1 MLAKWIDFLFFFKS
15 QNLVSAEICTFAKI
29 CWNLP
34 EWTEHSKID
43 RNLIRSGTWGIMVP
57 VYILVWNIL
66 AIMGRINN
74 NTARINNN
82 ENKWRKMTTLL
93 FFFFSL
99 LSNCVVSSNTKLLH
113 IFYFLLL
120 HLLLCFLG
128 RRRCSFRAS
137 FIFFLHI
144 YFFFFLSFFLSLL
157 FSSLLWVLLYFFM
170 GLFVFVS
177 AGFVWAYGE
186 EGERRPDF
194 CSWVVCLCG
203 GWVVWVGFLRVGIGG
218 LGLSVVVGGGVALLA
233 CRAEQMQLLR
243 TLQNTSPTTQTA
255 ILGLLKVLA
264 LALGLRVKPQNLT
277 LMLVV
282 EASFATSRG
291 SGFKTSLGT

>member
-1 MLAKWIDFLFFFKS
+1 
-15 QNLVSAEICTFAKI
+15 
-29 CWNLP
+29 
-34 EWTEHSKID
+34 
-43 RNLIRSGTWGIMVP
+43 
-57 VYILVWNIL
+57 
-66 AIMGRINN
+66 
-74 NTARINNN
+74 
-82 ENKWRKMTTLL
+82 MTTLL
-93 FFFFSL
+93 FFFFFTYKQLCCLIKYQAFTYLL
-99 LSNCVVSSNTKLLH
+99 LSSFTFAPLLSLPPSLQLQGFFHLFSSHL
-113 IFYFLLL
+113 FLLL
-120 HLLLCFLG
+120 
-128 RRRCSFRAS
+128 S
-137 FIFFLHI
+137 
-144 YFFFFLSFFLSLL
+144 FFLSFFLSLL
-157 FSSLLWVLLYFFM
+157 FSSLLWDLLYFFM

-177 AGFVWAYGE
+177 VGFVWAYGE
-186 EGERRPDF
+186 EGERQPDF

-218 LGLSVVVGGGVALLA
+218 LGLSVVLGGGVALLA
-233 CRAEQMQLLR
+233 CRAEQIQLLR